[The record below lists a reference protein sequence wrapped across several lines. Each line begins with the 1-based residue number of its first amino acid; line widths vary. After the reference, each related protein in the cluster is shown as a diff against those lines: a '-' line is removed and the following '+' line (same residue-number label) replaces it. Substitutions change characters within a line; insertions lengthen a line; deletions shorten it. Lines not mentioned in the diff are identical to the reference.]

1 MAEKSAPAPV
11 VVTVAGVRL
20 ANPDIAVTPPTII
33 SAVVGAKVTVV
44 GTKVSGTVAGTDSTI
59 LNPA

>member
-1 MAEKSAPAPV
+1 MAQAQAPV
-11 VVTVAGVRL
+11 VSVTTAGVRV
-20 ANPDIAVTPPTII
+20 ANPDNLVTPPTVD
-33 SAVVGAKVTVV
+33 SAIVGAKVTVV